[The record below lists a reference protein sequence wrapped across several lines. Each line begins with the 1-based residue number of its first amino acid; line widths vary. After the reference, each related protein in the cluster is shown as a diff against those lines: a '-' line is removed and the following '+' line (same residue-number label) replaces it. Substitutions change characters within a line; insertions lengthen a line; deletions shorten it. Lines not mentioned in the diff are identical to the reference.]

1 MPPGGRPEYKV
12 YRSRSGPRIGER
24 VGERLTALKESIGGG
39 KKPPRR
45 PRPPRGERPG
55 APALEP
61 KKRAITVKRV
71 ILAVVGLLFAWL
83 LLSVVLF
90 FISAQTSKGLD
101 EATRESLSP
110 GGNMLTGSTILVLGT
125 DERDVP
131 GEEGAGVGRADSIM
145 LLHVGFGN
153 VRRLSI
159 LRDSQA
165 EIPGHTPQKI
175 NAAYAFGGAPLMIE
189 TVEGFLG
196 NGLEINHL
204 IEVNFKQFPKFI
216 DSLGG
221 VTVDNKSELKAPFF
235 DAAVSAPAGCAP
247 GNGGEN
253 GQPPTEGFRM
263 AKGSC
268 HLNGAQ
274 ALTFAR
280 IRKNLADPGES
291 DAERAAR
298 QQAVLSGIRGQLT
311 TPGTFIR
318 LPWVAWSA
326 PRTVRTDLRGLGMSL
341 LAVDLLT
348 GGAGKTDVL
357 GDVTNAD
364 ALSGNIAISDVE
376 KAEAVE
382 KLLGN

>member
-1 MPPGGRPEYKV
+1 
-12 YRSRSGPRIGER
+12 
-24 VGERLTALKESIGGG
+24 
-39 KKPPRR
+39 
-45 PRPPRGERPG
+45 
-55 APALEP
+55 
-61 KKRAITVKRV
+61 
-71 ILAVVGLLFAWL
+71 
-83 LLSVVLF
+83 
-90 FISAQTSKGLD
+90 
-101 EATRESLSP
+101 
-110 GGNMLTGSTILVLGT
+110 
-125 DERDVP
+125 
-131 GEEGAGVGRADSIM
+131 M

-159 LRDSQA
+159 LRDTRA
-165 EIPGHTPQKI
+165 DITGHTPQKI
-175 NAAYAFGGAPLMIE
+175 NAAYAFGGPPLMID
-189 TVEGFLG
+189 TVENFLG
-196 NGLEINHL
+196 NGVEINHL
-204 IEVNFKQFPKFI
+204 IEVNFKQFPRFI

-235 DAAVSAPAGCAP
+235 DAAVRAPAECAP
-247 GNGGEN
+247 GNGGAN

-263 AKGSC
+263 QKGSC

-318 LPWVAWSA
+318 LPWIAWAA
-326 PRTVRTDLRGLGMSL
+326 PTTVRTDLRGLGMTL

-357 GDVTNAD
+357 GDAANVVPGTTD
-364 ALSGNIAISDVE
+364 IAVSDVE
-376 KAEAVE
+376 KTDAIH
-382 KLLGN
+382 KLLGD